1 MRGRQGRASDRGRSS
16 YRERMRL
23 VLRIAAVLVA
33 LAAYYVVTT
42 AVMWRF
48 ETAES
53 GPERAFGDA
62 VFMALNE
69 QSKGSD
75 SPVLT
80 VCGFPPPGKEMYVL
94 SHADVVHVARCLRRG
109 RYMSASNL
117 TEIEVSAMTI
127 AGTQAG
133 PRPVP
138 GAPEG
143 SVQRSGSWS
152 YGGSGEIRE
161 RPWWVLVIWSAGA
174 GVIIWLVGFRLPW
187 RRRARAS

>member
-1 MRGRQGRASDRGRSS
+1 MRI
-16 YRERMRL
+16 
-23 VLRIAAVLVA
+23 VLRIVAVLVA

-42 AVMWRF
+42 AVVWRF

-62 VFMALNE
+62 VFVALNE
-69 QSKGSD
+69 QSKGAD

-94 SHADVVHVARCLRRG
+94 SHADVVDVARCLHRG
-109 RYMSASNL
+109 GYMSASIL
-117 TEIEVSAMTI
+117 TEIEVSTMTI

-138 GAPEG
+138 GAPVG
-143 SVQRSGSWS
+143 SVQRFGSWS

-161 RPWWVLVIWSAGA
+161 RPWWVLVIWCAGA
-174 GVIIWLVGFRLPW
+174 GVVIWLVGFRLPW
-187 RRRARAS
+187 WRRPRSS